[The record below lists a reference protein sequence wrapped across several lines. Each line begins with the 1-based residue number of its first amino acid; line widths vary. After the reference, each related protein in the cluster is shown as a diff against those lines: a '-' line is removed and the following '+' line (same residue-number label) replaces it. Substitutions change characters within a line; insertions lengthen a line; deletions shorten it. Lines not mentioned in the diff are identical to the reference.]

1 MPVFQK
7 TSFYVKTDNN
17 KKYMYLGLVYLDNLI
32 IYKGWYV
39 MHINKIEDIYQPKLS
54 NTYST
59 IKQKNL
65 QNYIDK
71 CWRKEKQR

>member
-1 MPVFQK
+1 
-7 TSFYVKTDNN
+7 
-17 KKYMYLGLVYLDNLI
+17 
-32 IYKGWYV
+32 